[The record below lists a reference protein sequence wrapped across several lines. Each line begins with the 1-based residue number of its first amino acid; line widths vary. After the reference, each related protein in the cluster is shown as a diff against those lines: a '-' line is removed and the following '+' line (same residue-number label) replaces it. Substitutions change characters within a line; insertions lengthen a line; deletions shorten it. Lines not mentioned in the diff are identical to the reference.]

1 MSNVKNYSEQGG
13 EHWVVEGE
21 LEIAAGGKLTFE
33 GKELKTSSSARLKV
47 DATTIAAL
55 KDDFNAL
62 LEKLKAAGLMESG

>member
-1 MSNVKNYSEQGG
+1 MSNVKNYSKQGG

-33 GKELKTSSSARLKV
+33 GKELKPAENQADSE
-47 DATTIAAL
+47 ATTIAAL

-62 LEKLKAAGLMESG
+62 LEKLKAAGLMKSG

>member
-33 GKELKTSSSARLKV
+33 GKELK
-47 DATTIAAL
+47 
-55 KDDFNAL
+55 
-62 LEKLKAAGLMESG
+62 AAGLMESG

>member
-1 MSNVKNYSEQGG
+1 MSNVKNYSKQGG

-33 GKELKTSSSARLKV
+33 GKGVKPAENQTDS
-47 DATTIAAL
+47 DATTIASL
-55 KDDFNAL
+55 KDDFNTL

>member
-21 LEIAAGGKLTFE
+21 LEIVAGGKLTFE
-33 GKELKTSSSARLKV
+33 GKELKPAENQADSE
-47 DATTIAAL
+47 ATTIAAL

-62 LEKLKAAGLMESG
+62 LEKLKAAGLMGSG

>member
-21 LEIAAGGKLTFE
+21 LQIAAGGKLTFE
-33 GKELKTSSSARLKV
+33 GTELKPAAGQAES
-47 DATTIAAL
+47 DATTVDAL

-62 LEKLKAAGLMESG
+62 LEKLKAAGLMKSG